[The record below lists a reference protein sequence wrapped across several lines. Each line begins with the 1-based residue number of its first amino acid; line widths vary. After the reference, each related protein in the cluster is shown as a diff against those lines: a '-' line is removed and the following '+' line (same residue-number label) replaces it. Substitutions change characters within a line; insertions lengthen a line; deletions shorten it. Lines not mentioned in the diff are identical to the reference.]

1 MPMRRRR
8 AAAAV
13 LFVLAAGVSSGCN
26 KLKAKQETKRGHEF
40 AKAQQYQ
47 TALASYQEALRLD
60 PNEKKLHKAIGYA
73 YMGMYQP
80 GSKHA
85 KDVEMAAKAIE
96 NMKIYVDAYPEDR
109 KAREVLLSLYLSTES
124 FDEAVSFYQ
133 QMLQEDPKDAKAM
146 ASLASIYF
154 KKGDFD
160 QGVSWLEK
168 RIEAEPPEVR
178 PEIYHLIGAQA
189 WDRSYNYP
197 DIDPVQRAAIVERGL
212 QALNKA
218 VELRPDYF
226 EAISYINL
234 LYREKAK
241 METDPIKQQEYLAT
255 ADRYRNQAMEL
266 RRQSMAAKTT
276 PTVEPAR

>member
-1 MPMRRRR
+1 MSMRRQR

-13 LFVLAAGVSSGCN
+13 LFVLAAGVTSGCN
-26 KLKAKQETKRGHEF
+26 KLKAKQEIKRGHEY

-60 PNEKKLHKAIGYA
+60 PNEKMLHKAIGYA

-80 GSKHA
+80 GSKHP
-85 KDVEMAAKAIE
+85 KDLEMASKAIE
-96 NMKIYVDAYPEDR
+96 NMKLYVDAQPEDR
-109 KAREVLLSLYLSTES
+109 KAREVLLSLYLSTER
-124 FDEAVSFYQ
+124 FDEAISFYQ
-133 QMLQEDPKDAKAM
+133 TMLQEDPKDAKAM

-160 QGVSWLEK
+160 QGVTWLEK
-168 RIEAEPPEVR
+168 RIEAEPPENR

-266 RRQSMAAKTT
+266 RRQAMAAKTT